1 MPRKERSK
9 ITFCQAERRVKE
21 EQYKK
26 QSNTIEML
34 VEVGHDHLLLTDHAL
49 SLTFVSLLRPIWHM
63 SPVSIYISIY

>member
-1 MPRKERSK
+1 
-9 ITFCQAERRVKE
+9 VKE